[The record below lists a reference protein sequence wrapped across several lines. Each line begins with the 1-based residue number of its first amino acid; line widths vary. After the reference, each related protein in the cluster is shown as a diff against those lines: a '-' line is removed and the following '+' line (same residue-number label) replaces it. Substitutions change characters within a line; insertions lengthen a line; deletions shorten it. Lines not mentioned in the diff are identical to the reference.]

1 MAEKARYVDV
11 DKLKIALM
19 NIYPAMPNSYSSS
32 LIETQVNQLI
42 GQGLFQALESFKQ
55 QLITAVDQAAA
66 PYDKCMLCVQ
76 RDSCIP
82 EHPLGDNR

>member
-11 DKLKIALM
+11 DKLKMALM
-19 NIYPAMPNSYSSS
+19 NIYPAMPSNYSSS
-32 LIETQVNQLI
+32 VLEGQINQLI
-42 GQGLFQALESFKQ
+42 GQGVFQALESFKQ
-55 QLITAVDQAAA
+55 QIVGAIEQAGV